1 MSKTMLITGCS
12 SGIGLALALE
22 AKQQG
27 YRVFA
32 TARKEADLA
41 TLDALGLETIAL
53 EMTNPASVRQAVQQL
68 QQQAGRLDILV
79 NNAGFG
85 AIGPVL
91 DAGAEGLRA
100 QFEVNVFA
108 VMDLTQVCLPLLLES
123 KGLIVNIGSV
133 SGVLTTPFAG
143 VYCASKAALH
153 SLSDALRMELAPF
166 GVRVLTVQ
174 PGAIDTGFAS
184 RAKLEAEQLLTPD
197 SLWWPMREGVMLR
210 ANASQNQ
217 PTSAQSFAQRLMQQL
232 NKAECSGVV
241 GIGHGSITLPLLA
254 RLLPQKWL
262 DRLLQRKFLLRASS
276 RRVSA

>member
-1 MSKTMLITGCS
+1 MTKTIFITGCS
-12 SGIGLALALE
+12 SGIGKALAVE
-22 AKQQG
+22 AKRQG

-41 TLDALGLETIAL
+41 TLQQLGFETIAL
-53 EMTNPASVRQAVQQL
+53 EMTDPDSVQQAVAQL
-68 QQQAGRLDILV
+68 QQHAGQLDILV

-91 DAGAEGLRA
+91 DAGVEALRQ

-108 VMDLTQVCLPLLLES
+108 VMDLTQACLPLLLQS
-123 KGLIVNIGSV
+123 KGLVVNIGSV

-153 SLSDALRMELAPF
+153 TLSDALRMELAPL

-184 RAKLEAEQLLTPD
+184 RATLEAEQLLKPD
-197 SLWWPMREGVMLR
+197 SFWWPMREGVMLR

-217 PTSAQSFAQRLMQQL
+217 PTSAEHFAKSLMKQL
-232 NKAECSGVV
+232 NKTYCSGVV
-241 GIGHGSITLPLLA
+241 GIGHGAVTLPLLA
-254 RLLPQKWL
+254 RLMPQKWL
-262 DRLLQRKFLLRASS
+262 DKLLSRKFRLS
-276 RRVSA
+276 R

>member
-1 MSKTMLITGCS
+1 MNKTILITGCS
-12 SGIGLALALE
+12 SGIGKALALE

-32 TARKEADLA
+32 TARKETDLTA
-41 TLDALGLETIAL
+41 LRQLGLETIAL
-53 EMTNPASVRQAVQQL
+53 EITHPESVRQAVLEL
-68 QQQAGRLDILV
+68 QQRAGQLDILV

-85 AIGPVL
+85 VMGPVL
-91 DAGAEGLRA
+91 DAGVEGIHQ
-100 QFEVNVFA
+100 QFEVNVVA
-108 VMDLTQVCLPLLLES
+108 VMGFTKACLPLLRQS
-123 KGLIVNIGSV
+123 QGVIVNIGSV

-153 SLSDALRMELAPF
+153 SLSDALRMELAPL

-184 RAKLEAEQLLTPD
+184 RAKQEAEQLLTPD

-217 PTSAQSFAQRLMQQL
+217 PTSADYFAKRLVRHL
-232 NKAECSGVV
+232 KKANCSGVI
-241 GIGHGSITLPLLA
+241 GIGRGAVTLPFLA
-254 RLLPQKWL
+254 RVMPQKWL
-262 DRLLQRKFLLRASS
+262 DWLLKKKFLLN
-276 RRVSA
+276 

>member
-12 SGIGLALALE
+12 SGIGKALALE

-32 TARKEADLA
+32 TARKEYDLA
-41 TLDALGLETIAL
+41 QLQQLGLETIRL
-53 EMTNPASVRQAVQQL
+53 EMTEPDSVRQAVLQL

-85 AIGPVL
+85 VMGPVL
-91 DAGAEGLRA
+91 DAGAEGLRQ
-100 QFEVNVFA
+100 QFEVNVFS
-108 VMDLTQVCLPLLLES
+108 VMDLTQACLPLLLQS
-123 KGLIVNIGSV
+123 KGVVVNIGSV

-153 SLSDALRMELAPF
+153 SLSDALRMELAPL

-184 RAKLEAEQLLTPD
+184 RAKLEAEQLLKPD

-217 PTSAQSFAQRLMQQL
+217 PTSAESFAKSLMLQL
-232 NKAECSGVV
+232 NKANCSGVV
-241 GIGHGSITLPLLA
+241 GIGHGAVSLPLLA
-254 RLLPQKWL
+254 LLVPKKWL
-262 DRLLQRKFLLRASS
+262 GKILSRKFKL
-276 RRVSA
+276 VS

>member
-1 MSKTMLITGCS
+1 MSKTILITGCS
-12 SGIGLALALE
+12 SGIGKALALA

-32 TARKEADLA
+32 TARKQADLM
-41 TLDALGLETIAL
+41 LLQQLGLETIAL
-53 EMTNPASVRQAVQQL
+53 EMTNPDSVKQAVLQL
-68 QQQAGRLDILV
+68 QQQAGCLDILV

-85 AIGPVL
+85 AMGPVL

-108 VMDLTQVCLPLLLES
+108 VMDLTQACLPLLLKS

-153 SLSDALRMELAPF
+153 SLSDALRMELAPL

-184 RAKLEAEQLLTPD
+184 RAKQQAEQLLKPD

-217 PTSAQSFAQRLMQQL
+217 PTSAESFANSLVLEL
-232 NKAECSGVV
+232 NKADCSGVV
-241 GIGHGSITLPLLA
+241 GIGHGAVTLPLLA
-254 RLLPQKWL
+254 RLVPQKWL
-262 DRLLQRKFLLRASS
+262 DRLLQRKFLLQNP
-276 RRVSA
+276 

>member
-1 MSKTMLITGCS
+1 MSKTILITGCS
-12 SGIGLALALE
+12 SGIGKSLALE

-32 TARKEADLA
+32 TARKEADIAALKQ
-41 TLDALGLETIAL
+41 LGLETIPL
-53 EMTNPASVRQAVQQL
+53 EVTNIDSVKQAVLQL
-68 QQQAGRLDILV
+68 QQQAGHLDILV

-85 AIGPVL
+85 AMGPVL

-108 VMDLTQVCLPLLLES
+108 VMDLTQACLPLLLKS

-153 SLSDALRMELAPF
+153 SLSDALRMELAPL

-174 PGAIDTGFAS
+174 PGAIDTGFAN
-184 RAKLEAEQLLTPD
+184 RAKQEAEQLLKPD

-217 PTSAQSFAQRLMQQL
+217 PTSAEHFAKSLMQQM
-232 NKAECSGVV
+232 KKTDCSGVV
-241 GIGHGSITLPLLA
+241 GIGHGSVTLPLLA
-254 RLLPQKWL
+254 RLMPQKWL
-262 DRLLQRKFLLRASS
+262 DKVLSRKFKLAN
-276 RRVSA
+276 

>member
-1 MSKTMLITGCS
+1 MNKTILITGCS
-12 SGIGLALALE
+12 SGIGKALALA

-41 TLDALGLETIAL
+41 QLQQLGLETIAL
-53 EMTNPASVRQAVQQL
+53 EMTNPDSVKQAVLQL
-68 QQQAGRLDILV
+68 QHQAGRLDILV

-85 AIGPVL
+85 AMGPVL

-108 VMDLTQVCLPLLLES
+108 VMDLTQACLPLLLQS
-123 KGLIVNIGSV
+123 KGLFVNIGSV

-153 SLSDALRMELAPF
+153 SLSDALRMELAPL

-184 RAKLEAEQLLTPD
+184 RAKQEAEQLLKPD

-217 PTSAQSFAQRLMQQL
+217 PTSAERFAKSLVLEL

-241 GIGHGSITLPLLA
+241 GIGHGAVTLPLLA
-254 RLLPQKWL
+254 RLVPKKWL
-262 DRLLQRKFLLRASS
+262 DKVLSRKFKLLS
-276 RRVSA
+276 

>member
-1 MSKTMLITGCS
+1 MSKTILITGCS
-12 SGIGLALALE
+12 SGIGKALAIE

-32 TARKEADLA
+32 TARKEADLV
-41 TLDALGLETIAL
+41 ALRQLEVEAIRL
-53 EMTNPASVRQAVQQL
+53 EMTDPDSVRQAVLQL
-68 QQQAGRLDILV
+68 QQQADQLDILV

-85 AIGPVL
+85 AMGPVL
-91 DAGAEGLRA
+91 DAGAEGLRQ

-108 VMDLTQVCLPLLLES
+108 VMDLTQACLPLLLAS

-153 SLSDALRMELAPF
+153 SLSDALRMELAPL

-184 RAKLEAEQLLTPD
+184 RAKQEAEQLLKPD

-217 PTSAQSFAQRLMQQL
+217 PTSAEDFAQSLMQQL
-232 NKAECSGVV
+232 NKPQCSGVV
-241 GIGHGSITLPLLA
+241 GIGHGSFALPLLA
-254 RLLPQKWL
+254 RILPQKWL
-262 DRLLQRKFLLRASS
+262 DKVLIRKFKLRP
-276 RRVSA
+276 

>member
-1 MSKTMLITGCS
+1 MSKTILITGCS
-12 SGIGLALALE
+12 GGIGKALALE

-32 TARKEADLA
+32 TARKQDSLTELQQ
-41 TLDALGLETIAL
+41 LGLETIRL
-53 EMTNPASVRQAVQQL
+53 EMADPDSVKQAVLQL
-68 QQQAGRLDILV
+68 QQQAGGLDILV

-85 AIGPVL
+85 LMGPVL
-91 DAGAEGLRA
+91 DAGAEGLRQ

-108 VMDLTQVCLPLLLES
+108 VMDLTQACLPLLLQT
-123 KGLIVNIGSV
+123 KGLVVNIGSV

-153 SLSDALRMELAPF
+153 SLSDALRMELAPL

-174 PGAIDTGFAS
+174 PGAIDTGFAQ
-184 RAKLEAEQLLTPD
+184 RATLEAEQLLKAD

-217 PTSAQSFAQRLMQQL
+217 PTSAERFAKSLMTQL

-241 GIGHGSITLPLLA
+241 AIGRGAFALPLLA

-262 DRLLQRKFLLRASS
+262 DRLLQRKFLLRP
-276 RRVSA
+276 R

>member
-1 MSKTMLITGCS
+1 MSKTILITGCS
-12 SGIGLALALE
+12 GGIGKALALE

-32 TARKEADLA
+32 TARKQDSLTELQQ
-41 TLDALGLETIAL
+41 LGLETIRL
-53 EMTNPASVRQAVQQL
+53 EMTDPDSVKQAVLQL
-68 QQQAGRLDILV
+68 QQQAGGLDILV

-85 AIGPVL
+85 LMGPVL
-91 DAGAEGLRA
+91 DAGAEGLRQ

-108 VMDLTQVCLPLLLES
+108 VMDLTQACLPLLLQT
-123 KGLIVNIGSV
+123 KGLVVNIGSV

-153 SLSDALRMELAPF
+153 SLSDALRMELAPL

-174 PGAIDTGFAS
+174 PGAIDTGFAQ
-184 RAKLEAEQLLTPD
+184 RATLEAEQLLKAD

-217 PTSAQSFAQRLMQQL
+217 PTSAERFAKSLMTQL

-241 GIGHGSITLPLLA
+241 AIGRGAFALPLLA

-262 DRLLQRKFLLRASS
+262 DRLLQRKFLLRP
-276 RRVSA
+276 R

>member
-1 MSKTMLITGCS
+1 MSKTILITGCS
-12 SGIGLALALE
+12 SGIGKALALE

-32 TARKEADLA
+32 TARKEADLVQ
-41 TLDALGLETIAL
+41 LQQLGLETITL
-53 EMTNPASVRQAVQQL
+53 EITSSDSLQQGVSQL
-68 QQQAGRLDILV
+68 QQQVGSLDILV

-85 AIGPVL
+85 FMGPVL
-91 DAGAEGLRA
+91 DAGSEGLRA

-108 VMDLTQVCLPLLLES
+108 VMDLTQVCLPLLRQS
-123 KGLIVNIGSV
+123 KGLVVNIGSV

-153 SLSDALRMELAPF
+153 SLSDALRIELAPL

-174 PGAIDTGFAS
+174 PGAIDTGFAR
-184 RAKLEAEQLLTPD
+184 RAKLEAEQLLKPE

-210 ANASQNQ
+210 ANASQNK
-217 PTSAQSFAQRLMQQL
+217 PTSAESFAKSLMKQL
-232 NKAECSGVV
+232 NKANCSGVV
-241 GIGHGSITLPLLA
+241 GIGHGATSLTLLA

-262 DRLLQRKFLLRASS
+262 DKILSRKFKLI
-276 RRVSA
+276 

>member
-1 MSKTMLITGCS
+1 MTKTILITGCS
-12 SGIGLALALE
+12 SGIGKALALE

-32 TARKEADLA
+32 TARKQTDLQQ
-41 TLDALGLETIAL
+41 LKQMGLETIAL
-53 EMTNPASVRQAVQQL
+53 EMTNPDSVKQAVAQL
-68 QQQAGRLDILV
+68 QQQAGCLDILV

-85 AIGPVL
+85 VMGPVL
-91 DAGAEGLRA
+91 DAGAEGLRQ
-100 QFEVNVFA
+100 QFEINVFA
-108 VMDLTQVCLPLLLES
+108 VMDLTQACLPLLIQS
-123 KGLIVNIGSV
+123 KGLVVNIGSV

-153 SLSDALRMELAPF
+153 SLSDALRMELAPL

-174 PGAIDTGFAS
+174 PGAIDTGFAQ
-184 RAKLEAEQLLTPD
+184 RAKLEAEQLLKPD

-217 PTSAQSFAQRLMQQL
+217 PTSAERFAKRLVREL
-232 NKAECSGVV
+232 NKADCSGVV
-241 GIGHGSITLPLLA
+241 GIGHGAVTLPLLA

-262 DRLLQRKFLLRASS
+262 DRLLQRKFLLQNP
-276 RRVSA
+276 

>member
-1 MSKTMLITGCS
+1 MTKTILITGCS
-12 SGIGLALALE
+12 SGIGKALALE

-32 TARKEADLA
+32 TARKETDLQQ
-41 TLDALGLETIAL
+41 LKQMGLETIAL
-53 EMTNPASVRQAVQQL
+53 EMTNPDSVKQAVAQL
-68 QQQAGRLDILV
+68 QQQAGCLDILV

-85 AIGPVL
+85 VMGPVL
-91 DAGAEGLRA
+91 DAGAEGLRQ

-108 VMDLTQVCLPLLLES
+108 VMDLTQACLPLLIQS
-123 KGLIVNIGSV
+123 KGLVVNIGSV

-153 SLSDALRMELAPF
+153 SLSDALRMELAPL

-174 PGAIDTGFAS
+174 PGAIDTGFAQ
-184 RAKLEAEQLLTPD
+184 RAKLEAEQLLKPD

-217 PTSAQSFAQRLMQQL
+217 PTSAERFAKRLVREL
-232 NKAECSGVV
+232 NKADCSGVV
-241 GIGHGSITLPLLA
+241 GIGHGAVTLPLLA

-262 DRLLQRKFLLRASS
+262 DRLLQRKFLLQNP
-276 RRVSA
+276 

>member
-1 MSKTMLITGCS
+1 MSKTILITGCS
-12 SGIGLALALE
+12 GGIGKALALE

-32 TARKEADLA
+32 TARKQKDLQE
-41 TLDALGLETIAL
+41 LQQLGLETIAL
-53 EMTNPASVRQAVQQL
+53 EMTDPESVQQGL
-68 QQQAGRLDILV
+68 KQLSDTTGRLDILV

-85 AIGPVL
+85 VMGPVL
-91 DAGAEGLRA
+91 DAGAEALRQ

-108 VMDLTQVCLPLLLES
+108 VMELTRACLPLLLES

-153 SLSDALRMELAPF
+153 SLSDALRMELAPL

-174 PGAIDTGFAS
+174 PGAIDTGFAR
-184 RAKLEAEQLLTPD
+184 RAQSEAEQLLKPD

-217 PTSAQSFAQRLMQQL
+217 PTSAEDFARALVQKL
-232 NKAECSGVV
+232 NKADCSGVT
-241 GIGHGSITLPLLA
+241 GIGHGAVTLPLMA
-254 RLLPQKWL
+254 RLIPQKWL
-262 DRLLQRKFLLRASS
+262 DKVLSRKFKLI
-276 RRVSA
+276 

>member
-1 MSKTMLITGCS
+1 MTKTMLITGCS
-12 SGIGLALALE
+12 SGIGKALALE

-41 TLDALGLETIAL
+41 QLQQLGLETITL
-53 EMTNPASVRQAVQQL
+53 EMTNPDSIKQALLQL

-91 DAGAEGLRA
+91 DAGAEGLRT

-108 VMDLTQVCLPLLLES
+108 VVDLTQACLPLLLQS

-166 GVRVLTVQ
+166 DVRVLTVQ
-174 PGAIDTGFAS
+174 PGAIDTGFAQ
-184 RAKLEAEQLLTPD
+184 RAKLEAEQLLKAD

-217 PTSAQSFAQRLMQQL
+217 PTSAARFARSIVQQM
-232 NKAECSGVV
+232 NKADCSGVV
-241 GIGHGSITLPLLA
+241 GIGHGAVTLPLLA
-254 RLLPQKWL
+254 KLVPQKWL
-262 DRLLQRKFLLRASS
+262 DKVLSSKFKLFR
-276 RRVSA
+276 

>member
-1 MSKTMLITGCS
+1 MTKTILITGCS
-12 SGIGLALALE
+12 SGIGKALAVE

-32 TARKEADLA
+32 TARKASDLA
-41 TLDALGLETIAL
+41 ELQQLGLEVIAL
-53 EMTNPASVRQAVQQL
+53 ELTDPTSVRHAVSQL
-68 QQQAGRLDILV
+68 QQRAGQLDILI
-79 NNAGFG
+79 NNAGYG
-85 AIGPVL
+85 AMGPVL
-91 DAGAEGLRA
+91 DAGATGLRQ

-108 VMDLTQVCLPLLLES
+108 VMDLIQACLPLLLKS

-174 PGAIDTGFAS
+174 PGAIDTGFAQ
-184 RAKLEAEQLLTPD
+184 RAGREAEQLLKPD
-197 SLWWPMREGVMLR
+197 SLWWPMREGVMRR

-217 PTSAQSFAQRLMQQL
+217 PTSAQRFAQSLVAQL
-232 NKAECSGVV
+232 KKPGCSGVV
-241 GIGHGSITLPLLA
+241 GIGHGAVTLPLLA
-254 RLLPQKWL
+254 RWMPQKWL
-262 DRLLQRKFLLRASS
+262 DKVLSRKFKLMSPEKK
-276 RRVSA
+276 

>member
-1 MSKTMLITGCS
+1 MTKTILITGCS
-12 SGIGLALALE
+12 SGIGKALALE

-32 TARKEADLA
+32 TARKQTDLQQ
-41 TLDALGLETIAL
+41 LKQMGLETIAL
-53 EMTNPASVRQAVQQL
+53 EMTNPDSVKQAVAQL
-68 QQQAGRLDILV
+68 QQQAGCLDILV

-85 AIGPVL
+85 VMGPVL
-91 DAGAEGLRA
+91 DAGAEGLRQ

-108 VMDLTQVCLPLLLES
+108 VMDLTQACLPLLIQS
-123 KGLIVNIGSV
+123 KGLVVNIGSV

-153 SLSDALRMELAPF
+153 SLSDALRMELAPL

-174 PGAIDTGFAS
+174 PGAIDTGFAQ
-184 RAKLEAEQLLTPD
+184 RAKLEAEQLLKPD

-217 PTSAQSFAQRLMQQL
+217 PTSAERFAKRLVREL
-232 NKAECSGVV
+232 NKADCSGVV
-241 GIGHGSITLPLLA
+241 GIGHGAVTLPLLA

-262 DRLLQRKFLLRASS
+262 DRLLQRKFLLQNP
-276 RRVSA
+276 